1 LKNPNSWGRLRRLLS
16 FGLALGLL
24 LLGVT
29 ASATT
34 YKPIIDLSL
43 HGNLT
48 FTISQNSQLIE
59 EAYEYDLDY
68 NFVLGNLQ
76 ANKPISL
83 NLTSGDKSSRWMN
96 PIPTSNC
103 ALKVGIG
110 LASGRVLEQ
119 DPARWLGEIPLQ
131 ISWESKVLDVFTL
144 HYWRAS
150 ASGEVDGPSSADVGV
165 NDELVFHVAC
175 DGVVLD
181 AFQFTFAGGVK
192 ELPAPVITLKNN
204 LVTVDL
210 GKSSS
215 ADYLQEVQLAFYEC
229 ENETSGCREF
239 GDVKNYPFRGLITE
253 PLEFQVTGLTGPY
266 FNVWVG
272 MANYYG
278 AWGAFSNSIR
288 VAGTNTKKY
297 NVPIFKGTATNL
309 TTTQK
314 SLITTEIA
322 KFAGLKTA
330 TCYGY
335 VLSSQ
340 SLQDKTRAKTRAKN
354 ACFYVKANTKNVA
367 VTYKTT
373 VTKVKSNLGKVL
385 LQLSN

>member
-1 LKNPNSWGRLRRLLS
+1 LRRLLS

-24 LLGVT
+24 LLGAT

-48 FTISQNSQLIE
+48 FTISQNSQVIE

-68 NFVLGNLQ
+68 NLVFGNLQ
-76 ANKPISL
+76 ANKPLSFE
-83 NLTSGDKSSRWMN
+83 LTSGDKSSLGLWN
-96 PIPTSNC
+96 QIPTTNNC

-110 LASGRVLEQ
+110 LASGRVLEE

-131 ISWESKVLDVFTL
+131 ISWESHDFGDPFFTRY
-144 HYWRAS
+144 YWRAS
-150 ASGEVDGPSSADVGV
+150 ASGQVDGPSSADVGV
-165 NDELVFHVAC
+165 NDELVFHVVC

-215 ADYLQEVQLAFYEC
+215 ADYFQKVQLAFYEC

-272 MANYYG
+272 TANAYG
-278 AWGAFSNSIR
+278 AWGAFSNSIK

-314 SLITTEIA
+314 SIIKTEIA
-322 KFAGLKTA
+322 KFAGLKTV

-340 SLQDKTRAKTRAKN
+340 SLQDITRAKTRAKN
-354 ACFYVKANTKNVA
+354 ACLYVKANTRNVA

-373 VTKVKSNLGKVL
+373 VTKVKSNVGKVL